1 MKVILIKDVKKTGK
15 KDDIIEVKDGYGKYL
30 ITNNLAVLYTSK
42 SQDIL
47 KKEQDAKQEQEN
59 SEIKLAN
66 EIKKKIENTTC
77 KIKVKTGKQ
86 DKVFGSVSNKQ
97 ISEEL
102 KNQNINIDKKKIK
115 MQNEINTLGVHNV
128 EIELHKKVKA
138 NLQVVLEGEK

>member
-15 KDDIIEVKDGYGKYL
+15 KDDILEVKDGYGKYL

-102 KNQNINIDKKKIK
+102 KKQNINIDKKKIK

>member
-15 KDDIIEVKDGYGKYL
+15 KDDILEVKDGYGKYL